1 MGIPLSRLNAKMVA
15 EVKEAFGY
23 MAGTDIE
30 ALPPLSDFRVDDK
43 EEFIR

>member
-1 MGIPLSRLNAKMVA
+1 MAA

-23 MAGTDIE
+23 TAGTDIE